1 MWYDVIVVGGG
12 PAGATTA
19 AELASLGVE
28 VLLLEKRRLPRVKA
42 CGGCLSP
49 RVLKLLNFDLGE
61 VLEDVTYQATFT
73 YDSRT
78 PVFSRSDRAMGY
90 MVRRERFDQLLCEKA
105 RERGARLLTGQE
117 VKRVEAGGEGVKVST
132 QDLVCHGRLVI
143 GADGATGIVR
153 RDLFPDHGPTTLVA
167 LEGRVTLPSSRLQ
180 ALKGHVLIDL
190 GSVPRGYAWA
200 FPKEDHVNVGVMAPQ
215 RMARHLRGALAR
227 FLQGSPTLAGG
238 SLQFLKG
245 ALIPIYD
252 GSPKRIVGQQAL
264 LVGDAGSMVDP
275 LLGEGI
281 CSAIQSAKTA
291 ARWAVRAL
299 EDREALLA
307 YQTEIGIELEREFRP
322 ALQLSKL
329 IYRFPR
335 WSYHALKRCPR
346 AVELYADILRGEA
359 GYEDL
364 LKRVKIHGL
373 AMIGLGWLGR
383 FMV

>member
-12 PAGATTA
+12 PAGAIA
-19 AELASLGVE
+19 ASELASLGVE
-28 VLLLEKRRLPRVKA
+28 VLLLEKRPLPRFKA

-49 RVLKLLNFDLGE
+49 RVLKLLDFDLGE

-73 YDSRT
+73 YDGRT
-78 PVFSRSDRAMGY
+78 PVFSQSDRAMGY
-90 MVRRERFDQLLCEKA
+90 MVRRERFDQFLCEKA
-105 RERGARLLTGQE
+105 RERGARILTGQE

-132 QDLVCHGRLVI
+132 QDLVYHSRLVI
-143 GADGATGIVR
+143 GADGATGVVR
-153 RDLFPDHGPTTLVA
+153 RDLFPDHWPTALVA
-167 LEGRVTLPSSRLQ
+167 IEGRVTLPSSRLQ

-190 GSVPRGYAWA
+190 GLVPRGYAWA
-200 FPKEDHVNVGVMAPQ
+200 FPKEDHVNVGVMAPR
-215 RMARHLRGALAR
+215 RMARHLRGALVR
-227 FLQGSPTLAGG
+227 FLQGYPTFAGG

-252 GSPKRIVGQQAL
+252 GKPKRIVGRQAL

-281 CSAIQSAKTA
+281 CSAIQSAKRA
-291 ARWAVRAL
+291 ARWTLKAL

-322 ALQLSKL
+322 ALRLSRL
-329 IYRFPR
+329 IYLSPRF
-335 WSYHALKRCPR
+335 SHHALRRYPK

-364 LKRVKIHGL
+364 LKRVKLHGL
-373 AMIGLGWLGR
+373 TMVGLGWLGR
-383 FMV
+383 LMA